1 MSNYEKPP
9 LGARPTY
16 ISASDRIKELANA
29 IADNSDRTDLNVG
42 HIHLWASEILAQVD
56 IIKKYENE
64 WKKWG
69 K

>member
-29 IADNSDRTDLNVG
+29 IANHSDRADLCIA